1 MSLVVLDSRANSMK
15 RLTQC
20 PQMTVSPTKKK
31 KSCQQTEYLWFNP
44 KVLLIHYLLDASKGE
59 THISI
64 KQCLLFEGGG
74 GVEFS
79 NQLNSRI

>member
-31 KSCQQTEYLWFNP
+31 KKSCQQTEYL
-44 KVLLIHYLLDASKGE
+44 
-59 THISI
+59 
-64 KQCLLFEGGG
+64 
-74 GVEFS
+74 
-79 NQLNSRI
+79 

>member
-31 KSCQQTEYLWFNP
+31 KNLVNKRNIYDFIRKSY
-44 KVLLIHYLLDASKGE
+44 
-59 THISI
+59 
-64 KQCLLFEGGG
+64 
-74 GVEFS
+74 
-79 NQLNSRI
+79 

>member
-31 KSCQQTEYLWFNP
+31 KKFLSTNGIFMILSES
-44 KVLLIHYLLDASKGE
+44 LIDSLP
-59 THISI
+59 
-64 KQCLLFEGGG
+64 
-74 GVEFS
+74 
-79 NQLNSRI
+79 SRCI

>member
-31 KSCQQTEYLWFNP
+31 KKNLVNKRNIYD
-44 KVLLIHYLLDASKGE
+44 LIRKSY
-59 THISI
+59 
-64 KQCLLFEGGG
+64 
-74 GVEFS
+74 
-79 NQLNSRI
+79 